1 MLTGISTAFGKSLPS
16 LIMQAVV
23 ARAPIRICPS
33 PPRFQKRMRK
43 AGVSAREIHRR
54 IAISFPRI
62 QVRRA
67 VPKAPENMVA

>member
-1 MLTGISTAFGKSLPS
+1 
-16 LIMQAVV
+16 MQAAV

-43 AGVSAREIHRR
+43 AGVRASEIHKR
-54 IAISFPRI
+54 IATSFPRI
-62 QVRRA
+62 QIRLL